1 MLTYDPYGEL
11 CREVVGVTQSISYT
25 GPALFRVFDGESETG
40 FDPFWGVSWFSLAA
54 IRIHANLPG
63 LIQDHVV
70 NRHSARWHANRHKLR
85 NRLNHERQRSPL
97 TSTTNSAW
105 RVTRCGRDLQEKTKR
120 FCRHHGQKPTGLRR
134 APRVSAAKAK
144 FGRRPEM
151 TNLA

>member
-40 FDPFWGVSWFSLAA
+40 FDPFWGFRGSAWQRYAST
-54 IRIHANLPG
+54 LPG

-70 NRHSARWHANRHKLR
+70 NRHSARWHANCHTLR

-97 TSTTNSAW
+97 TSTTSPAW